1 MKTSGR
7 ILTLFLLAVLI
18 TACTGN
24 AGAEPTADI
33 NAALTAGIGTMV
45 ASFFETQ
52 TALYTPPVDTST
64 PAPLPTITSLV
75 NDVPTLTLT
84 PVSSPTSQVFYFTPT
99 LGTGTPSL
107 TPSVTGTVLTATVDP
122 SSTGYGCNNLALVY
136 DVTIPS
142 GTNFNPGAEFTKT
155 WKVANNG
162 TCDWKHDYRLTFVSG
177 DQLGGSGA
185 RVGNAIVPGK
195 WTEFSMDLKAPDK
208 KGTYTG
214 IWRLADNEGH
224 LFGVN
229 LTVSIKVAMPD
240 PPTSTSTSA
249 PTSTPTKK
257 PTKTATPTD
266 TATPTETPTATP

>member
-1 MKTSGR
+1 MKLSGR
-7 ILTLFLLAVLI
+7 ILTLLLLAVLVA
-18 TACTGN
+18 ACGN
-24 AGAEPTADI
+24 AGAEPTPDV
-33 NAALTAGIGTMV
+33 NAVLTAGVGTLV
-45 ASFFETQ
+45 ASFFGTQ

-64 PAPLPTITSLV
+64 PAPLPTITSLATSL
-75 NDVPTLTLT
+75 PTLTLA
-84 PVSSPTSQVFYFTPT
+84 SSPTSQVFYFTPT

-122 SSTGYGCNNLALVY
+122 SSTGYGCNNLALVF
-136 DVTIPS
+136 DVTVPS

-177 DQLGGSGA
+177 DQLGGTGV
-185 RVGNAIVPGK
+185 RVGNAIIPGK
-195 WTEFSMDLKAPDK
+195 WTELSLDLKAPDT

-214 IWRLADNEGH
+214 IWRLADSEGH

-229 LTVSIKVAMPD
+229 LVVSIKVAMPD

-249 PTSTPTKK
+249 PPTKK
-257 PTKTATPTD
+257 PTKTMTPTETMTPTG
-266 TATPTETPTATP
+266 TATPTETTTP